1 MGHVSKAP
9 LRSRTVGC
17 PESGSDLGSAR
28 HFPDA
33 GLPMRAEAQVLAHIH
48 PESAWLSCT
57 LVSISTP
64 HEVQL

>member
-1 MGHVSKAP
+1 
-9 LRSRTVGC
+9 
-17 PESGSDLGSAR
+17 
-28 HFPDA
+28 
-33 GLPMRAEAQVLAHIH
+33 MRAEAQVLAHIH